1 MEKTNLPLA
10 IEKNNTIQPRRRW
23 YECSFYISPRRVGL
37 NSCLIT
43 CHVFKW
49 TNKQKKKSSIKC
61 VINHIEKKSICVSK
75 LSARQRQ
82 KKKHTASIQDDF
94 FFCTH
99 EWKYAQKKEL
109 TLLKEITHM
118 PSNVIAFHIDV
129 AMAIFPTQSKTLFF
143 FIILL
148 SSVPI
153 RFITFLSIFIHCL
166 FSKLLPRARSCIFF
180 FVYLSIHDS
189 TVHVLFY
196 FIGYQLVEE
205 ERKKCNVNRIQ
216 VTFFISR

>member
-1 MEKTNLPLA
+1 M
-10 IEKNNTIQPRRRW
+10 
-23 YECSFYISPRRVGL
+23 
-37 NSCLIT
+37 
-43 CHVFKW
+43 
-49 TNKQKKKSSIKC
+49 NKQTTTKSSIKC

-99 EWKYAQKKEL
+99 EWKYAQKKKL
-109 TLLKEITHM
+109 TLLEEITHM

-166 FSKLLPRARSCIFF
+166 FSKLLPRARSCILFF
-180 FVYLSIHDS
+180 CVSFYSWFNCTCSFLLHRLS
-189 TVHVLFY
+189 V
-196 FIGYQLVEE
+196 GRR
-205 ERKKCNVNRIQ
+205 RKKKNVTSTEFKSHFLSVDKCTECYQTGERNNNNNM
-216 VTFFISR
+216 F